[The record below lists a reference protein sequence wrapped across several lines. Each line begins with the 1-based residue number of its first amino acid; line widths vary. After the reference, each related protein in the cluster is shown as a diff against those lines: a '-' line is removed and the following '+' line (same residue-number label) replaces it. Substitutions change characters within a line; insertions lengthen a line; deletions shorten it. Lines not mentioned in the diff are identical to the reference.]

1 MCASIWSYRSN
12 VLVIQGGTMVK
23 STQSVVVPKKK
34 LYWPAGCP
42 GTVIEYE
49 GGPTNAEK
57 TALPAQLETFST

>member
-1 MCASIWSYRSN
+1 M
-12 VLVIQGGTMVK
+12 LK

-57 TALPAQLETFST
+57 TAVPVQLETFST